1 MLTSSLLALVA
12 SLSTTS
18 AAALQGFNYGSTFTN
33 GAPKMQSDFQSEFS
47 TAKNLVGASGFTSAR
62 VYTTVQAG
70 TANSPIQAIPAAIAE
85 GTTLLLGMW
94 ASGGDVQFANEI
106 QALKT
111 AISTFGSAF
120 GSSVIGISVGSE
132 DLYRNSPIGIA
143 GHAGIGA
150 NPDTLTNYMTQVR
163 NAIAGTALSG
173 VPVGHVDTWTAWVN
187 GSNNGVIAASDFIGM
202 DAYPYFQNT
211 EANSIQNG
219 KQVFFNAYYNTT
231 AVSGG
236 KPVWITETGWPVSGP
251 TENQAVANTQ
261 NAKQFWDDVAC
272 DVLGKINTFWYTLQD
287 AAPNTPS
294 PSFGLIGST
303 LTTTPLYDL
312 TCPAPGSSSSSAS
325 SSMVST
331 TAGPDSTA
339 SASTASSV
347 GASVAASDNAG
358 VTSVAGSGPIVVGGG
373 SSGAGGSV
381 SAPGTTMVTEVPVS
395 MTVYTTQQVTV
406 TSCGS
411 SISNCPLSVL
421 MTTYPVSTT
430 VYMSG
435 ATTVVGGGAGGSAP
449 ASVVTSV
456 AVAPNVTLSTG
467 SPSAPA
473 STFTGGAAVA
483 VGSIGGALGVV
494 LAIMAAL

>member
-1 MLTSSLLALVA
+1 L
-12 SLSTTS
+12 
-18 AAALQGFNYGSTFTN
+18 
-33 GAPKMQSDFQSEFS
+33 
-47 TAKNLVGASGFTSAR
+47 
-62 VYTTVQAG
+62 
-70 TANSPIQAIPAAIAE
+70 
-85 GTTLLLGMW
+85 W
-94 ASGGDVQFANEI
+94 ASGGDAQFANEI
-106 QALKT
+106 QALKS
-111 AISTFGSAF
+111 AISSFGSAF
-120 GSSVIGISVGSE
+120 GSAVIGISVGSE

-150 NPDTLTNYMTQVR
+150 DPDTLTNYITQVR

-187 GSNNGVIAASDFIGM
+187 GSNNGVVAASDFIGM

-219 KQVFFNAYYNTT
+219 KQVFFNAYSNTT

-251 TENQAVANTQ
+251 TENQAVASTQ

-272 DVLGKINTFWYTLQD
+272 SVLGKINTFWYTLQD

-312 TCPAPGSSSSSAS
+312 TCPAPGSSSSSTS
-325 SSMVST
+325 SAMAST
-331 TAGPDSTA
+331 TAGLNSSASASAAASASA

-347 GASVAASDNAG
+347 GASVIASDNAG

-373 SSGAGGSV
+373 SAGAGGSA
-381 SAPGTTMVTEVPVS
+381 STPATTMVTEMPVS
-395 MTVYTTQQVTV
+395 MTVYTTQEVTV

-411 SISNCPLSVL
+411 SVSNCPASVS

-430 VYMSG
+430 VYTSSV
-435 ATTVVGGGAGGSAP
+435 TTVVGGGAGGSP
-449 ASVVTSV
+449 SASLVTSV
-456 AVAPNVTLSTG
+456 AIAPNVTLSTG
-467 SPSAPA
+467 SPSAPVA
-473 STFTGGAAVA
+473 TFKSGGAAVA
-483 VGSIGGALGVV
+483 VGSVAGALGVV